1 MLTNLKAVG
10 IQLKLRPL
18 ERAAFFKGV
27 TEKKYR
33 NVAYLFAGN
42 SGNAATWL
50 ETYAVSGGT
59 YAYGGYPDVDGLF
72 REQAAEL
79 DRARREAILHRMQQL
94 VHERAMFA
102 PLWDFGFL
110 HGVGPRVEESG
121 LGLLSGHGFS
131 APYED
136 VKLKAR

>member
-1 MLTNLKAVG
+1 MLTHLKAVG

-18 ERAAFFKGV
+18 ERATFFKGMA
-27 TEKKYR
+27 EKKYR
-33 NVAYLFAGN
+33 NVLYHFAGA

-59 YAYGGYPDVDGLF
+59 YAYGSYSDIEGLF
-72 REQAAEL
+72 REQATEL
-79 DRARREAILHRMQQL
+79 DRARRETILHRMQQL
-94 VHERAMFA
+94 VYEKAMFA
-102 PLWDFGFL
+102 PIWDFAFL

-121 LGLLSGHGFS
+121 LGLLGGYGFS

-136 VKLKAR
+136 VKLKSK